1 MISKS
6 ENLLKRLLATFKPEA
21 EDHLNTM
28 SSGLLEL
35 EKEKEPAKNQSL
47 IESIYREAHSLK
59 GAARA
64 VNLNQVE
71 TLCQAMETV
80 LADFKHGQI
89 PATTGLFDAI
99 HQAIDTLAQIIAAAY
114 DDSIKSPISINDA
127 LHRLNQFT
135 ETSKTAE
142 HSLVSTIIEPQDK
155 ITDPDSGSQAAGSPV
170 VVNPESSQQVL
181 PKEGNSNVSETVRI
195 ATTKL
200 DTLLV
205 QAEGMLGI
213 KLSNAQRSTELSTA
227 CGTLEKWFREL
238 KKIQPDW
245 NVFQH
250 LVESSNKKEDLALSI
265 PSLKRLNEFWG
276 WTYQHLHALDCEL
289 QPLAKKA
296 EQDSRS
302 AGRMVDDL
310 LEDMKQVV
318 MLPCSTLFESFPKIV
333 RDLSRGLNKEVDWIA
348 TGTNIEIDKRILE
361 ELKAPIVHLIR
372 NCVDHGIEAPDERER
387 RAKPRRGKVSLS
399 VDQVE
404 GGKVAICLADD
415 GAGVDFEKV
424 KFAAIKRGLL
434 TGAEESSL
442 KNSEVTNLI
451 FRSELS
457 TSPIIT
463 NISGRGLGLAIVK
476 EKVTKLGG
484 QISVKTKA
492 GEGTSFCISLP
503 ISLATFRGILVI
515 AGGQPFIIPSV
526 QVDCVTRVRRDS
538 IQTIENR
545 DTILFHGHPVA
556 LVSLENVLS
565 LQRTSDEIENENENE
580 NDSEMI
586 SILVLGG
593 SDQSIAFSVSQVL
606 QEQEVLVKRLPYPVV
621 NLRNVSG
628 ATLLGDGRVAPI
640 LNVAGLLQSAL
651 GIHGAKVRLMTKKS
665 ASATQQKKS
674 ILVAEDSITS
684 RMLLQNILESANY
697 KVQTEVDGMA
707 AWAALKTG
715 GFDLLV
721 SDVQMPRMGGFELTA
736 KVRSDSVLGDM
747 PVVLVTSLE
756 KREDRELGV
765 EAGANAYIIK
775 SSFDQSDLLSVIAK
789 LL

>member
-1 MISKS
+1 MTSKS

-21 EDHLNTM
+21 EDHLNAM

-35 EKEKEPAKNQSL
+35 EREKDPAKSQSL
-47 IESIYREAHSLK
+47 IESIYRESHSLK

-71 TLCQAMETV
+71 TLCQEMESV
-80 LADFKHGQI
+80 LAEFKHGQI
-89 PATTGLFDAI
+89 LTTTGFFDAI
-99 HQAIDTLAQIIAAAY
+99 HQAIDTLSQIIAATY
-114 DDSIKSPISINDA
+114 DDSIKRPASVNDA
-127 LHRLNQFT
+127 LKRLNQLT
-135 ETSKTAE
+135 QADKTDKPVE
-142 HSLVSTIIEPQDK
+142 SSVNPPLIELPEK
-155 ITDPDSGSQAAGSPV
+155 ITDPDSESQFKGSPV
-170 VVNPESSQQVL
+170 VVDPDPPQVL
-181 PKEGNSNVSETVRI
+181 PREEHLTASDTVRI

-213 KLSNAQRSTELSTA
+213 KLSNAQRSTELRAA

-250 LVESSNKKEDLALSI
+250 LVESSNKKDDLALSI

-276 WTYQHLHALDCEL
+276 WTHQRLQALDNEL
-289 QPLAKKA
+289 LPLAKKA

-318 MLPCSTLFESFPKIV
+318 MLPCSTLLESFPKIV

-348 TGTNIEIDKRILE
+348 QGTNIEIDKRILE
-361 ELKAPIVHLIR
+361 ELKAPLVHLIR

-387 RAKPRRGKVSLS
+387 RGKPRRGKISLS
-399 VDQVE
+399 VAQVE
-404 GGKVAICLADD
+404 GGKVEVCVVDD
-415 GAGVDFEKV
+415 GAGIDFEKV
-424 KFAAIKRGLL
+424 KTAALKRGLL
-434 TGAEESSL
+434 TDDDESVL
-442 KNSEVTNLI
+442 KSSEVVNLI

-492 GEGTSFCISLP
+492 GEGASFCISLP

-515 AGGQPFIIPSV
+515 AGGQPLIVPSI

-538 IQTIENR
+538 IQTIEND
-545 DTILFHGHPVA
+545 DTILFHGHPIALVA
-556 LVSLENVLS
+556 LEDVLS
-565 LQRTSDEIENENENE
+565 LERTSDEKENN
-580 NDSEMI
+580 SEMI
-586 SILVLGG
+586 SILALGG
-593 SDQSIAFSVSQVL
+593 SDQPIAFSVSEVV
-606 QEQEVLVKRLPYPVV
+606 QEQEVLVKSLPYPVIH
-621 NLRNVSG
+621 LRNVSG

-651 GIHGAKVRLMTKKS
+651 GVHGSKARLVAKTS
-665 ASATQQKKS
+665 ASAVQQKKS

-697 KVQTEVDGMA
+697 QVQTEVDGMA

-715 GFDLLV
+715 EFDLLV
-721 SDVQMPRMGGFELTA
+721 SDVQMPRMDGFELTA
-736 KVRSDSVLGDM
+736 KVRSDSVMGDM

-765 EAGANAYIIK
+765 EAGANAYIVK
-775 SSFDQSDLLSVIAK
+775 SSFDQSDLLAVIAK